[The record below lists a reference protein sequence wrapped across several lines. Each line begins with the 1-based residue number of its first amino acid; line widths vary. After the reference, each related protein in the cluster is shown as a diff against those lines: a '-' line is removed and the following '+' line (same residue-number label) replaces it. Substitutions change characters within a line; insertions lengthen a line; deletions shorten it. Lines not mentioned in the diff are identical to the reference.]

1 MTGSQLHGV
10 PQNDCGKWKQAQLNV
25 TEYVQDPVRNTP
37 RMELL
42 ISRLIRHFLRTT
54 PDTLVQDIRSALHEV
69 GQRFKCPAIVMLV
82 CREGRCIEP
91 IRIAIDAASAAC
103 AEEKSKRL
111 ADICDHW
118 LMYEKQVLAD
128 EGQRGENPALDAIF
142 QAMALRLLL

>member
-103 AEEKSKRL
+103 EAAGKRL
-111 ADICDHW
+111 CTEEEW
-118 LMYEKQVLAD
+118 LTACAGTV
-128 EGQRGENPALDAIF
+128 AIDDDPF
-142 QAMALRLLL
+142 DSRISEVNRIV